1 MYQQVTITKEND
13 GNKTIQKLYY
23 EDNERKDE
31 INLNEDTYK
40 HIFEEIRPNTSI
52 STPDSMIQGF
62 LQNTKTLP
70 TLLNNRIFTNR
81 DLDTSIENIK
91 DEMKYIV
98 EMLKKKKK
106 SKNKYLN
113 KLTKKRKKINVKKK
127 LLQKIKKDKKPNK
140 SIKTKKT
147 KRQKTKN
154 PK

>member
-91 DEMKYIV
+91 VINIV
-98 EMLKKKKK
+98 Q
-106 SKNKYLN
+106 KNKNIRANFKYFRPL
-113 KLTKKRKKINVKKK
+113 LTSFFSERGK
-127 LLQKIKKDKKPNK
+127 
-140 SIKTKKT
+140 
-147 KRQKTKN
+147 
-154 PK
+154 